1 MANVEG
7 QRASRSHAAFLR
19 SAYGKRK
26 ALLLLAL
33 ATRAYA
39 EGMAAVKTYEVAGH
53 TFPDT
58 VDAVCIK
65 PKPDG
70 SPCLRPWADLDA
82 ATRDAIGQPELPHV
96 PNLTL
101 NEWDEI
107 QAEKQR
113 RAEQRERAY
122 AAIMDLSKR

>member
-1 MANVEG
+1 M
-7 QRASRSHAAFLR
+7 
-19 SAYGKRK
+19 
-26 ALLLLAL
+26 
-33 ATRAYA
+33 
-39 EGMAAVKTYEVAGH
+39 KTYIIAGH
-53 TFPDT
+53 EFPDT

-70 SPCLRPWADLDA
+70 SPCNRTWADLEA
-82 ATRDAIGQPELPHV
+82 ATEDAIGQPELSHV

-122 AAIMDLSKR
+122 AATIDLGSGT